1 MKPPNTDVL
10 RADFEV
16 AELLAR
22 VDNDRE
28 LLREL
33 LDIFK
38 EDSPLR
44 VGVLRDA
51 VACGDAGKVASEAHA
66 LRGMLSNLSAKN
78 AAAAAGALERL
89 AGQGNVADFA
99 ASFSAFEQQMR
110 QLMPEIEACLS
121 GVAS

>member
-1 MKPPNTDVL
+1 MKPPSTDAL
-10 RADFEV
+10 YADFEV

-38 EDSPLR
+38 EDSPRHVEMLR
-44 VGVLRDA
+44 EA
-51 VACGDAGKVASEAHA
+51 VACGDAGKVATEAHA

-78 AAAAAGALERL
+78 AAAAVGSLEHL
-89 AGQGNVADFA
+89 AGQGQVADFA
-99 ASFSAFEQQMR
+99 ASFCAFEQQMR

-121 GVAS
+121 GVAP